1 MLHAHLNSTE
11 EQFCREAQFLEK
23 LRHPHVLPIL
33 DIGFAEAFGYLIAE
47 YAANGSLRQLLRRQ
61 PSRPLPIEQAVS
73 IVMQVGQALDYA
85 HQQNIIHRDLKPEN
99 VLFTAQGNALLADF
113 GIAVV
118 LATASMKLIDNVG
131 TPYFISMGFLHTFE
145 LDSKRA
151 TERSANGDGGRMRAG
166 GHYAC
171 QWLC

>member
-1 MLHAHLNSTE
+1 MKVLHAHLNSTE

-85 HQQNIIHRDLKPEN
+85 SGLQLS
-99 VLFTAQGNALLADF
+99 LLQP
-113 GIAVV
+113 V
-118 LATASMKLIDNVG
+118 
-131 TPYFISMGFLHTFE
+131 
-145 LDSKRA
+145 
-151 TERSANGDGGRMRAG
+151 
-166 GHYAC
+166 
-171 QWLC
+171 